1 MMKIR
6 IVAIGKCKGEWVSL
20 ATERFTKLLLRDCD
34 LEIVEI
40 PEIKKSPDGSN
51 ETLIDREG
59 ELLLRKIRGDF
70 VYCLDK
76 HGDTLSS
83 EKFAKAIEA
92 NQISGKNSLDFIIG
106 GAFGLSEKV
115 KLKADRTISLSEMT
129 FSHQIARVVLLEQ
142 LFRAFSILKGSPYHK

>member
-6 IVAIGKCKGEWVSL
+6 IIAIGKSKGEWVAS
-20 ATERFTKLLLRDCD
+20 ATERYSKLLSRDCE

-40 PEIKKSPDGSN
+40 PEIKKSPDGST

-59 ELLLRKIRGDF
+59 KLALKKIRGDF
-70 VYCLDK
+70 VYCLDRQ
-76 HGDTLSS
+76 GDTLSS
-83 EKFAKAIEA
+83 EKFAQAIA
-92 NQISGKNSLDFIIG
+92 KNQTSAKSSLDFVIG
-106 GAFGLSEKV
+106 GAFGLSPEA
-115 KLKADRTISLSEMT
+115 LSKADRIISLSEMT